1 MAKRAKTAK
10 NKPAAK
16 TVSKKNAKK
25 ATASNARPRG
35 LGRGLSSLLGDA
47 GVAVATGTATPEG
60 LGAPQSAPSGAG
72 QTPQAQPFGIGEVPV
87 EWINA
92 GPWQPRRRF
101 DKERLAELADSIR
114 AKGLVQPILVRPQQ
128 GESNRY
134 QLIAGER
141 RWRAAQLAQLHVI
154 PAIIREMGDEEA
166 HELALIE
173 NVQRADLSAVEEA
186 EGYRQ
191 LIDNFGYKQEQISEI
206 IGKSRSHIANLLR
219 LLALPQEVSQLVV
232 DGQLSMGQVRPLI
245 GHPECAAMARR
256 VVEKGLSARQVE
268 ALVKSQ
274 KSPISADQAA
284 AKKPKAT
291 KTADIRALEDSMQ
304 AKLGLRLDIE
314 WHEDKNRGR
323 LVMHFNSLEQFE
335 SVIDKLEID

>member
-1 MAKRAKTAK
+1 M
-10 NKPAAK
+10 
-16 TVSKKNAKK
+16 SKKAETEKKKPVAKVARKK
-25 ATASNARPRG
+25 ATKKAPASTARSRG

-47 GVAVATGTATPEG
+47 GVAAANGTAAPASSGASQAAISGSEQ
-60 LGAPQSAPSGAG
+60 APQSQSTGL
-72 QTPQAQPFGIGEVPV
+72 GEIPI
-87 EWINA
+87 ERINV

-101 DKERLAELADSIR
+101 DKEQLAELAVSIR
-114 AKGLVQPILVRPQQ
+114 AKGLVQPILVRPQL
-128 GESNRY
+128 GASNRY

-191 LIDNFGYKQEQISEI
+191 LIDKFGYKQDQISDFS
-206 IGKSRSHIANLLR
+206 GKSRSHIANLLR
-219 LLALPQEVSQLVV
+219 LLTLPQEVSQLVV

-245 GHPECAAMARR
+245 GHPDCVVLARQ
-256 VVEKGLSARQVE
+256 VVEKGLSARRVE
-268 ALVKSQ
+268 ALIKSR
-274 KSPISADQAA
+274 KSPISTRQNAA
-284 AKKPKAT
+284 TKPKAN
-291 KTADIRALEDSMQ
+291 KTADIRALEESMQ

-314 WHEDKNRGR
+314 WYEDKGRGR

-335 SVIDKLEID
+335 SVIDKLETE

>member
-1 MAKRAKTAK
+1 MSKKAETAK
-10 NKPAAK
+10 KKPAAK
-16 TVSKKNAKK
+16 KAAKK
-25 ATASNARPRG
+25 APAPYAKPRG

-47 GVAVATGTATPEG
+47 GIAAATGTAAPASS
-60 LGAPQSAPSGAG
+60 GAPKAATSESG
-72 QTPQAQPFGIGEVPV
+72 QTQHSQLSGLDEIPV
-87 EWINA
+87 EWINV

-114 AKGLVQPILVRPQQ
+114 AKGLVQPILVRPQE
-128 GESNRY
+128 GLSNRY
-134 QLIAGER
+134 QVIAGER
-141 RWRAAQLAQLHVI
+141 RWRAAQLAEMHVI
-154 PAIIREMGDEEA
+154 PAIIREMSDKEA

-191 LIDNFGYKQEQISEI
+191 LIEHFGYTQDQISEN

-219 LLALPQEVSQLVV
+219 LLTLPQDVSQLVV
-232 DGQLSMGQVRPLI
+232 DGQISMGQVRPLI
-245 GHPECAAMARR
+245 GHPDCAALARR

-274 KSPISADQAA
+274 KTSTASGQTAVTQP
-284 AKKPKAT
+284 KPN
-291 KTADIRALEDSMQ
+291 KTADIRALEESMQ

-335 SVIDKLEID
+335 SVIDRLETN

>member
-1 MAKRAKTAK
+1 M
-10 NKPAAK
+10 
-16 TVSKKNAKK
+16 AKK
-25 ATASNARPRG
+25 AETAKKKPAIKAASKEAAKKAPASTARPRG

-47 GVAVATGTATPEG
+47 GVAAATRTAAPAGSGASQAAISGSGEE
-60 LGAPQSAPSGAG
+60 APQLQPSGLSE
-72 QTPQAQPFGIGEVPV
+72 IPV
-87 EWINA
+87 EWINV

-128 GESNRY
+128 GASNRY

-191 LIDNFGYKQEQISEI
+191 LIDSFGYKQEQISEI

-219 LLALPQEVSQLVV
+219 LLTLPQEVSQLVV

-245 GHPECAAMARR
+245 GHLNCAALARR

-274 KSPISADQAA
+274 KSPTSTGQATA
-284 AKKPKAT
+284 TKPKAN
-291 KTADIRALEDSMQ
+291 KTADIRALEESMQ

-314 WHEDKNRGR
+314 WH
-323 LVMHFNSLEQFE
+323 
-335 SVIDKLEID
+335 

>member
-1 MAKRAKTAK
+1 MSKKAETAK
-10 NKPAAK
+10 KKPVAK
-16 TVSKKNAKK
+16 VARKK
-25 ATASNARPRG
+25 ATKKAPASTARSRG

-47 GVAVATGTATPEG
+47 GVAAANGTAAPASSGASQAAISGSEQ
-60 LGAPQSAPSGAG
+60 APQLQS
-72 QTPQAQPFGIGEVPV
+72 TGIGEIPI
-87 EWINA
+87 ERINV

-101 DKERLAELADSIR
+101 DKEQLAELAVSIR
-114 AKGLVQPILVRPQQ
+114 AKGLVQPILVRPQR
-128 GESNRY
+128 GASNRY

-191 LIDNFGYKQEQISEI
+191 LIDKFGYKQEQISEFS
-206 IGKSRSHIANLLR
+206 GKSRSHIANLLR
-219 LLALPQEVSQLVV
+219 LLTLPQEVSQLVV

-245 GHPECAAMARR
+245 GHPDCVVLARQ
-256 VVEKGLSARQVE
+256 VVEKGLSARRVE
-268 ALVKSQ
+268 ALIKSR
-274 KSPISADQAA
+274 KSPISTRQNAA
-284 AKKPKAT
+284 TKSKAN
-291 KTADIRALEDSMQ
+291 KTADIRALEESMQ

-314 WHEDKNRGR
+314 WYEDKGRGR

-335 SVIDKLEID
+335 SVIDKLETE